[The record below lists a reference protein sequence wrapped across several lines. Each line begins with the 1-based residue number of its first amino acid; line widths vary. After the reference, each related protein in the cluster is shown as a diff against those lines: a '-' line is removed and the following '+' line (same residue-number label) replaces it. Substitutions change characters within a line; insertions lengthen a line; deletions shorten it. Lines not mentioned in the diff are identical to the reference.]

1 MRKVLSVAVGIG
13 AITAVSMALLVPTG
27 AGAAQTTTTSS
38 TTPSTTAAPSII
50 DTLCAK
56 LPDLLQDVTD
66 ALPQA
71 DAALTGARQTV
82 DTRRSAMT
90 TAMGELA
97 TAVFNHLV
105 ALDDGGN
112 TTATG
117 NLLKGKQAQYVD
129 AVVAWSKARTVLF
142 DGEQLLVFGQLQET
156 LLDKVSGDACP

>member
-27 AGAAQTTTTSS
+27 AGAAQTTTSS
-38 TTPSTTAAPSII
+38 TTSTTAVPSII
-50 DTLCAK
+50 DTLCGK

-71 DAALTGARQTV
+71 DAALAGARETV
-82 DTRRSAMT
+82 DSRRTAMT

-117 NLLKGKQAQYVD
+117 TILKGKQAQYVD